1 MYHKFPLI
9 LLNTCSNK
17 GTGSNIYIYIYIMSE
32 KPVNDQSYGGVG
44 SLRYN
49 DTIYTSKIKFINV

>member
-1 MYHKFPLI
+1 
-9 LLNTCSNK
+9 
-17 GTGSNIYIYIYIMSE
+17 MSE